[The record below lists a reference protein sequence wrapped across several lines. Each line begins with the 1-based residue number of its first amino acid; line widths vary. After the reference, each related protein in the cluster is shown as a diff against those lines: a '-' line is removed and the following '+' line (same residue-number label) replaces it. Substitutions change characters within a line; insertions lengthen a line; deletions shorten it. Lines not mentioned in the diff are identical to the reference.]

1 MKKTMIILAAAAVL
15 AGCAA
20 GKEPGEPVPVKTAEA
35 VRADTLPSCS
45 WQTDVRFPDWQGRR
59 NGNYA
64 SNDRLSFYCFSRQ
77 GELYVQSE
85 DGCTDFTLYVN
96 DRQVN
101 TDAAKDGTL
110 CRVDLSEV
118 TQNGRNTL
126 QVSDIAE
133 GSVHICIPYPAV
145 IPGTPQETGL
155 SADALDLI
163 DTIISCD
170 IERGFPAAQLAV
182 VKDGKLVYENAWG
195 NVQTY
200 DREGNCVQSAPVT
213 SETLFDLA
221 SNTKMYSVNY
231 AVQYLYSL
239 GKLDP
244 DTRITDI
251 LGDAFAED
259 TIRIDYEGYE
269 PVSRETAVER
279 KRKLTVRHLLTHQ
292 GGFPPGPHYYNDRY
306 DHATQDYDSDAGNVL
321 YSGTG
326 ADAETREKT
335 KQMIFA
341 TPVMYEPGTAVMYS
355 DLDYM
360 ILGLCVEGLT
370 GKRLDA
376 YLREV
381 FWEPMGLTHITYN
394 PLENGFAKEDCAA
407 TELMGNSRD
416 GQLHYSGIR
425 TDVIQGEVHD
435 PNAYYCMD
443 GVSGHAGLFASA
455 SDLAR
460 LASVMLSGGYG
471 PNRWFSQDAI
481 DLFTA
486 PNSSDVLHYGL
497 GWWREG
503 DHVRD
508 RYFGSVTSSDTFGH
522 QGFTGTLTM
531 IDPEENL
538 VVVLLTNSI
547 HTRLLENDATLSKYK
562 GGFYTTSVLGFVPQI
577 LSVSAESDS
586 GLLRSILNDMIRD
599 AERQLQDEGISEGFH
614 PKYQAYLSLQDALKK
629 WDDRTAEGKTENGG
643 VQ

>member
-1 MKKTMIILAAAAVL
+1 MKKTMITFLAAAVL
-15 AGCAA
+15 AGCTAA
-20 GKEPGEPVPVKTAEA
+20 KDPEEPVPEKSAAA
-35 VRADTLPSCS
+35 VRAEALPGCS

-64 SNDRLSFYCFSRQ
+64 ANDRLSFYGFRGQ

-85 DGCTDFTLYVN
+85 DGCTGFTLYVN
-96 DRQVN
+96 DRAVN
-101 TDAAKDGTL
+101 VEAAQDGAL
-110 CRVDLSEV
+110 CRADLSEV

-133 GSVHICIPYPAV
+133 GSVHICIPFPEV
-145 IPGTPQETGL
+145 ISGTPEETGI
-155 SADALDLI
+155 SAEALDLI

-170 IERGFPAAQLAV
+170 IEHGFPAAQLAV

-195 NVQTY
+195 NVRTY
-200 DREGNCVQSAPVT
+200 DRDGDPVQSAPVT
-213 SETLFDLA
+213 SNTLFDLA

-231 AVQYLYSL
+231 AVQHLYSEGL
-239 GKLDP
+239 LDP

-259 TIRIDYEGYE
+259 TIRIDYAGRE

-326 ADAETREKT
+326 ADVETREKT

-341 TPVMYEPGTAVMYS
+341 TPVMYEPGTAVLYS

-360 ILGLCVEGLT
+360 ILGLCVEELT

-381 FWEPMGLTHITYN
+381 FWEPMGLKHITYN
-394 PLENGFAKEDCAA
+394 PLENGFAEEDCAA

-486 PNSSDVLHYGL
+486 PNSSDVSYYGL

-503 DHVRD
+503 DHMRD
-508 RYFGSVTSSDTFGH
+508 RYFGSVTSSDTYGH

-547 HTRLLENDATLSKYK
+547 HSRLLENDATLTEYK
-562 GGFYTTSVLGFVPQI
+562 GGFYTTAVLGFVPQI
-577 LSVSAESDS
+577 LSVGADRDS
-586 GLLRSILNDMIRD
+586 GVLRSILYDMTQD
-599 AERQLQDEGISEGFH
+599 AERQLREDGILEESH
-614 PKYQAYLSLQDALKK
+614 PKYQAYLALTDALRK
-629 WDDRTAEGKTENGG
+629 WDGRTAEEKTENGG
-643 VQ
+643 VK

>member
-1 MKKTMIILAAAAVL
+1 MKKKMITFLAAAVL
-15 AGCAA
+15 AGCTAA
-20 GKEPGEPVPVKTAEA
+20 KDPEEPVPEKSAAA
-35 VRADTLPSCS
+35 VRAEALPDCS

-64 SNDRLSFYCFSRQ
+64 SNDRLSFYGFRGQ

-85 DGCTDFTLYVN
+85 DGCTGFTLYVN
-96 DRQVN
+96 DRAVN
-101 TDAAKDGTL
+101 VEAAQDGAL
-110 CRVDLSEV
+110 CRADLSEV

-133 GSVHICIPYPAV
+133 GSVHICIPFPEV
-145 IPGTPQETGL
+145 ISGTPEETGI
-155 SADALDLI
+155 SAEALDLI

-170 IERGFPAAQLAV
+170 IEHGFPAAQLAV

-195 NVQTY
+195 NVRTY
-200 DREGNCVQSAPVT
+200 DRDGDPVQSAPVT
-213 SETLFDLA
+213 SNTLFDLA

-231 AVQYLYSL
+231 AVQHLYSEGL
-239 GKLDP
+239 LDP

-259 TIRIDYEGYE
+259 TIRIDYAGRE

-326 ADAETREKT
+326 ADVETREKT

-341 TPVMYEPGTAVMYS
+341 TPVMYEPGTAVLYS

-360 ILGLCVEGLT
+360 ILGLCVEELT

-381 FWEPMGLTHITYN
+381 FWEPMGLKHITYN
-394 PLENGFAKEDCAA
+394 PLENEFAEEDCAA

-486 PNSSDVLHYGL
+486 PNSSDVSYYGL

-508 RYFGSVTSSDTFGH
+508 RYFGSVTSSDTYGH

-547 HTRLLENDATLSKYK
+547 HSRLLENDATLTEYK
-562 GGFYTTSVLGFVPQI
+562 GGFYTTAVLGFVPQI
-577 LSVSAESDS
+577 LSVGADRDS
-586 GLLRSILNDMIRD
+586 GVLRSILYDMTQD
-599 AERQLQDEGISEGFH
+599 AERQLREDGILEESH
-614 PKYQAYLSLQDALKK
+614 PKYQAYLALTDALRK
-629 WDDRTAEGKTENGG
+629 WDGRTAEEKTENGG
-643 VQ
+643 VK